1 MSNKLKNE
9 TKRPDN
15 YLKNNSSGQP
25 IMQTQTGN
33 YNFVMMYDNYIVGAS
48 TGFYNFPAT
57 TVMLAGNYINTGGVP
72 MQFPSGNSTK
82 VYTIGNVLKFLV
94 SSPGFNDNNLTSN
107 SLSFNASVIFPP

>member
-1 MSNKLKNE
+1 
-9 TKRPDN
+9 
-15 YLKNNSSGQP
+15 
-25 IMQTQTGN
+25 MQTQTGN

-82 VYTIGNVLKFLV
+82 VYTIGNVLSKAITLN
-94 SSPGFNDNNLTSN
+94 GATE
-107 SLSFNASVIFPP
+107 IKQ